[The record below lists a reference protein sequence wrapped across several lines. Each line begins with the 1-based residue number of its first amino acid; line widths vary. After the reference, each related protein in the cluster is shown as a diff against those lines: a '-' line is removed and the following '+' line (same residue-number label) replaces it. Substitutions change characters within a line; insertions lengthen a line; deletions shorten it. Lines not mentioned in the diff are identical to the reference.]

1 MRNFKL
7 RNVRNTIPQSDKK
20 GPIEKNGLLRTIYGR
35 IESCR
40 VKGGLRVVIGGII
53 PSYSRFIVFLN

>member
-40 VKGGLRVVIGGII
+40 VKGGLRVVIGGIH
-53 PSYSRFIVFLN
+53 SEL